1 MKENLNASGLIP
13 IGRINSQE
21 FVDISILGNHRIMT
35 ETTVESSRVDE
46 SEFIEALIAQDEN
59 AFRRLMK
66 DYYSPLLMLA
76 KAIVGES
83 IAEEVVQQSWINAMR
98 ALPKFE
104 RRSTLKTWLSRIVMN
119 EARTRLRR
127 EKRYSSLE
135 AMGFDE
141 PDAFFD
147 QFDSRGHWSSAPTSW
162 HGDTPDRLLEKE
174 QLNSCIQNTI
184 SQMPPMQQ
192 ATFMLREM
200 QGHSYD
206 DICNTLEVS
215 ESNIR
220 VLLHRAK
227 NKLLKAIEV
236 YQETGQCL

>member
-1 MKENLNASGLIP
+1 MTTNVEAS
-13 IGRINSQE
+13 
-21 FVDISILGNHRIMT
+21 T
-35 ETTVESSRVDE
+35 RVDE
-46 SEFIEALIAQDEN
+46 TEFINALIAQDEA

-66 DYYSPLLMLA
+66 DYYTPLHMLA

-83 IAEEVVQQSWINAMR
+83 IAEEVVQQAWINAMR

-104 RRSTLKTWLSRIVMN
+104 RRSSLKTWLSRIVMN

-135 AMGFDE
+135 AMGFDG
-141 PDAFFD
+141 PDPFFD
-147 QFDSRGHWSSAPTSW
+147 QFDSRGHWSSAPVSW
-162 HGDTPDRLLEKE
+162 HGDTPEGLLQKE
-174 QLNSCIQNTI
+174 ELNSCIQKTI
-184 SQMPPMQQ
+184 EAMPAMQK

-200 QGHSYD
+200 QGQSYQ

-236 YQETGQCL
+236 YQESGQCL

>member
-1 MKENLNASGLIP
+1 MTNNVAMKSNI
-13 IGRINSQE
+13 
-21 FVDISILGNHRIMT
+21 
-35 ETTVESSRVDE
+35 DE
-46 SEFIEALIAQDEN
+46 SHFIDALIAQDEA
-59 AFRRLMK
+59 AFRQLMR

-76 KAIVGES
+76 KAIVGDS
-83 IAEEVVQQSWINAMR
+83 IAEEVVQQAWINAMR

-104 RRSTLKTWLSRIVMN
+104 KRSTLKTWLSRIVMN

-147 QFDSRGHWSSAPTSW
+147 QFDSRGHWSSAPISW
-162 HGDTPDRLLEKE
+162 HGDTPDKLLEKE
-174 QLNSCIQNTI
+174 QLNTCIQATI
-184 SQMPPMQQ
+184 KKLPPMQQ
-192 ATFMLREM
+192 AAFMLREI
-200 QGHSYD
+200 QGQSYEQ
-206 DICNTLEVS
+206 ICNTLEVS

-227 NKLLKAIEV
+227 NKLLKAVEV
-236 YQETGQCL
+236 FQETGQCL

>member
-1 MKENLNASGLIP
+1 M
-13 IGRINSQE
+13 R
-21 FVDISILGNHRIMT
+21 
-35 ETTVESSRVDE
+35 
-46 SEFIEALIAQDEN
+46 
-59 AFRRLMK
+59 

-76 KAIVGES
+76 KAIVGDS
-83 IAEEVVQQSWINAMR
+83 IAEEVVQQAWINAMR

-104 RRSTLKTWLSRIVMN
+104 KRSTLKTWLSRIVMN

-147 QFDSRGHWSSAPTSW
+147 QFDSRGHWSSAPISW
-162 HGDTPDRLLEKE
+162 HGDTPDKLLEKE
-174 QLNSCIQNTI
+174 QLNTCIQATI
-184 SQMPPMQQ
+184 KKLPPMQQ
-192 ATFMLREM
+192 AAFMLREI
-200 QGHSYD
+200 QGQSYEQ
-206 DICNTLEVS
+206 ICNTLEVS

-227 NKLLKAIEV
+227 NKLLKAVEV
-236 YQETGQCL
+236 FQETGQCL